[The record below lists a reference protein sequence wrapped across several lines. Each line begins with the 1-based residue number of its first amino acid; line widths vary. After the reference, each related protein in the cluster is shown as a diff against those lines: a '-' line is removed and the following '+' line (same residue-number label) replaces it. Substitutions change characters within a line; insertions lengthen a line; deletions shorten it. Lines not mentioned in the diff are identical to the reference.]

1 MNTRE
6 RILAIRLMDKVSAH
20 PVYAEVF
27 GIAARNKRQTVSD
40 PAVNKPSSTPEK

>member
-20 PVYAEVF
+20 PAYAEVF
-27 GIAARNKRQTVSD
+27 GIAARNKRQI
-40 PAVNKPSSTPEK
+40 PAVNKPTIPPEK